1 MKKQLAGFYHTQHV
15 LFTETAKAILNVIWC
30 KKRFLAYELGLST
43 QNLCK
48 AEQLYHCV
56 DGGWLTYISSK

>member
-30 KKRFLAYELGLST
+30 RKRFLAYELGLST

-48 AEQLYHCV
+48 AE
-56 DGGWLTYISSK
+56 